1 MSPAA
6 RGVRAPSCPHVT
18 PPAEDHADT
27 TDTADTAAVVDD
39 RNADVECAAASV
51 TAYTGTPATSPTAT
65 SAPAGAGA
73 SPTFAEHVL
82 TWLLPGTNPAGAI
95 YGMIAI
101 GALLAAESGL
111 RETYLETL
119 ASALIA
125 LALYWLAHAYAD
137 MLGQRL
143 EKRAQLTAT
152 GLGRTL
158 LHDWAIMRGGA
169 VPLFVLLACW
179 AAGASQESAVTIDLW
194 VTAGNLLAYELLAG
208 LRARSRPTELLLE
221 GCVGAAMG
229 LGILALRV
237 ILH

>member
-1 MSPAA
+1 MS
-6 RGVRAPSCPHVT
+6 GVTA
-18 PPAEDHADT
+18 PAEDRADIAA
-27 TDTADTAAVVDD
+27 TAGEGELERSASEETP
-39 RNADVECAAASV
+39 DVEDAAAS
-51 TAYTGTPATSPTAT
+51 
-65 SAPAGAGA
+65 APR
-73 SPTFAEHVL
+73 SVSFAEHLLAWV
-82 TWLLPGTNPAGAI
+82 LPGTNPAGAI

-111 RETYLETL
+111 RDTFLETL

-143 EKRAQLTAT
+143 ENRAQLTAA

-158 LHDWAIMRGGA
+158 LHDWTIIRGGA
-169 VPLFVLLACW
+169 VPLLVLVACW
-179 AAGASQESAVTIDLW
+179 AAGTSQETAITIDLW
-194 VTAGNLLAYELLAG
+194 VTAGNLLTFELLAG
-208 LRARSRPTELLLE
+208 LRARSRPAEFLLE
-221 GCVGAAMG
+221 GCVGATMG

>member
-1 MSPAA
+1 VTSPAEN
-6 RGVRAPSCPHVT
+6 R
-18 PPAEDHADT
+18 
-27 TDTADTAAVVDD
+27 ADTAATAG
-39 RNADVECAAASV
+39 RATIDVERPASEAAHAEQPV
-51 TAYTGTPATSPTAT
+51 IAD
-65 SAPAGAGA
+65 SAAGAA
-73 SPTFAEHVL
+73 KSAAKDSTFAERLL

-143 EKRAQLTAT
+143 EKRAQLTAAR
-152 GLGRTL
+152 LGRTL

-169 VPLFVLLACW
+169 VPLLVLLACW
-179 AAGASQESAVTIDLW
+179 AAGASQETAIAVDLW
-194 VTAGNLLAYELLAG
+194 VTAGCLIAYELLAG
-208 LRARSRPTELLLE
+208 LRARSQPAELLLE

>member
-1 MSPAA
+1 MSP
-6 RGVRAPSCPHVT
+6 VT
-18 PPAEDHADT
+18 PPAEDRADIAAT
-27 TDTADTAAVVDD
+27 AGDTDVEPERPASETARAQTAATSDP
-39 RNADVECAAASV
+39 AAQAMVS
-51 TAYTGTPATSPTAT
+51 TAPHPTAGT
-65 SAPAGAGA
+65 APPAAGA
-73 SPTFAEHVL
+73 STSASFAEQVL
-82 TWLLPGTNPAGAI
+82 AWLLPGTNPAGAI

-111 RETYLETL
+111 RDTYLETL

-143 EKRAQLTAT
+143 EKRAQLSAA
-152 GLGRTL
+152 GLARNL

-169 VPLFVLLACW
+169 VPLLVLLACW
-179 AAGASQESAVTIDLW
+179 AAGASQETAITIDLW

-208 LRARSRPTELLLE
+208 LRARSRPAELLLE